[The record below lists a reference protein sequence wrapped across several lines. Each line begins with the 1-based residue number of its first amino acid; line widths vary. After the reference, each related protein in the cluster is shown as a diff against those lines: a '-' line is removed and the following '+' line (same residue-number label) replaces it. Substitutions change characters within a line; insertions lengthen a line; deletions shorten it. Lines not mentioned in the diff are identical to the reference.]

1 MYMVD
6 SNIWAY
12 YFDVNLPE
20 HKSVISFLDP
30 QINSGNIAVS
40 TIIIVE
46 VVHYLFNI
54 HSIYL
59 LS

>member
-1 MYMVD
+1 MVD

-12 YFDVNLPE
+12 YFDANLPE
-20 HKSVISFLDP
+20 HESVVSFLDP

-46 VVHYLFNI
+46 VAHYLFKRQNNI
-54 HSIYL
+54 L
-59 LS
+59 K